1 MHRRMATLSRNK
13 GFSPG
18 GLRPGIDDQCVGQ
31 LIPPTHQLRS
41 SVQQYGSHRHGPNLP
56 RLPGALSVTPLDR
69 LDDLPN
75 FFVLLGGKLIA
86 AAHILY
92 PIPSKLMFY
101 HKG

>member
-1 MHRRMATLSRNK
+1 MGRIS
-13 GFSPG
+13 
-18 GLRPGIDDQCVGQ
+18 
-31 LIPPTHQLRS
+31 
-41 SVQQYGSHRHGPNLP
+41 
-56 RLPGALSVTPLDR
+56 LSVTPLDC